1 MRLIDVDATKFR
13 CRYDKVCS
21 CDNKDKCKKCEYYVA
36 DFKTLH
42 SQPLAY
48 NVNEVVKQLEDE
60 KEYAYANFEEYVRET
75 CPWFDAD
82 YHDTFA
88 NGLVRAVEII
98 KKGNGENETK

>member
-48 NVNEVVKQLEDE
+48 NVNEVVK
-60 KEYAYANFEEYVRET
+60 
-75 CPWFDAD
+75 
-82 YHDTFA
+82 
-88 NGLVRAVEII
+88 
-98 KKGNGENETK
+98 

>member
-1 MRLIDVDATKFR
+1 MPQSSVADTTRFAPATIKIN
-13 CRYDKVCS
+13 V
-21 CDNKDKCKKCEYYVA
+21 KKCEYYVA